1 MSTICWSGLSSGCDW
16 MIIKAIHHSC
26 WSNVITGDTWWHLA
40 CSAMYSSVD
49 WTHVGSLGVKS
60 TTGRN
65 IAELFPGCGSW
76 EWSSCMQPDHRGL
89 GLGEWQDTRHSI
101 SILLFTLSLLNGPSL
116 VYIILPWMCL
126 GSFCVT
132 SFTCPIFL
140 RSPKVTLRLSM
151 ILDFLTAGVNVAIWP
166 ITWIVPLSSMV
177 QLPWSMLSA
186 MYWQKVPAASLI
198 ISTPCVA
205 AALLL

>member
-1 MSTICWSGLSSGCDW
+1 MPVQISPGSSAVLSSGCVWVGGTPALSMSSSPDMTLGELAWW

-40 CSAMYSSVD
+40 YSAMYSSVD
-49 WTHVGSLGVKS
+49 RTHVGSLGVKS

-89 GLGEWQDTRHSI
+89 GLGKWQDTRHSI
-101 SILLFTLSLLNGPSL
+101 SILLFTSSLLNGPSL

-140 RSPKVTLRLSM
+140 IPLTSGGFWELEFEHLWSTHQSYSM
-151 ILDFLTAGVNVAIWP
+151 
-166 ITWIVPLSSMV
+166 
-177 QLPWSMLSA
+177 
-186 MYWQKVPAASLI
+186 YI
-198 ISTPCVA
+198 INI
-205 AALLL
+205 